1 MHGKL
6 FYLFYVSILFF
17 HPGFA
22 QVPAIG
28 LWRDHSPYGE
38 ALQVINGNGKIWC
51 ASPFSI
57 FSVDKEENSIDRWS
71 KVNGLTETGIRSIGW
86 DEGTSSLIIAYEN
99 SNVDILSVSGIKNI
113 NALKKS
119 LQSGDKNIY
128 SIFTLNNL
136 AYLSTG
142 IGIIVLN
149 LKKYEVKD
157 TYIIGSSGNK
167 IKINAVSA
175 DLSSLYAAT
184 AEGVKK
190 ASLITPN
197 LSDYRN
203 WQLISGTNG
212 LPAGEAEQVTILNNQ
227 VIVVKQDSLFIQTG
241 INWNFIYTD
250 GWNFNKVDVAGN
262 KLLLSESRN
271 NAGRLVVINNTGTVE
286 RIIQNNTYTRQ
297 PRQSILVDTD
307 YWIADAVAGLSK
319 FGNNSFQSYVPNSP
333 ISVANGEM
341 IINSGVLWAS
351 AGSVTTNWQPIGSKN
366 GLYRLTDNSWKNFN
380 ASILPA
386 MDSLADC
393 ITVAID
399 HRDATLW
406 AGSYGG
412 GLLSINSNNSISI
425 YKQNSPLQA
434 ALFSPGNYRVS
445 GLAFDQENNLWISNY
460 GAAQNLHVRKS
471 DGNWGSFTVPFPL
484 TENAVARIIVDDL
497 NQKWIIAPNGQGIIC
512 FNHGLS
518 IENST
523 DDRWKWFRTGKGNG
537 NLPDNNVLCM
547 LSDKNSFI
555 WIGTKQGIGI
565 VQCPQEIFTTPG
577 CEAILPIVQPDNFA
591 GYLFRDEEVQC
602 MALDGA
608 DRKWIGT
615 KNGVWLISDDGEKTI
630 FRFTAENSPLPGNDV
645 KQIAVDDKNGEV
657 FFSTSNGM
665 ASFRSTATT
674 GTVTNKELLVFPN
687 PVPPGYGGTI
697 AIRGL
702 ANNSIVKI
710 TELDGRLVFQT
721 RALGGQAIWNGKNY
735 KGQSVSSGVYLV
747 LINDDGK
754 QEKYATKIVFINK

>member
-1 MHGKL
+1 MRGKL
-6 FYLFYVSILFF
+6 FYLFYISILIF

-38 ALQVINGNGKIWC
+38 ARHVVNGNQKIWC
-51 ASPFSI
+51 ASTFSI
-57 FSVDKEENSIDRWS
+57 FSIDKEENSIDRWS
-71 KVNGLTETGIRSIGW
+71 KVNGLAETGIRSIGW
-86 DEGTSSLIIAYEN
+86 DEGTISLIIAYNN
-99 SNVDILSVSGIKNI
+99 SNVDILSASGIRNI
-113 NALKKS
+113 NAIKNS
-119 LQSGDKNIY
+119 LQSGDRNIY
-128 SIFTLNNL
+128 SIFTINNL
-136 AYLSTG
+136 AYLSAG
-142 IGIIVLN
+142 LGIIVLD

-157 TYIIGSSGNK
+157 TYIIGSSGSK
-167 IKINAVSA
+167 IKINAVTA
-175 DLSSLYAAT
+175 DITSLYAAT
-184 AEGVKK
+184 KEGLKK
-190 ASLITPN
+190 AALITPN

-212 LPAGEAEQVTILNNQ
+212 LSAGEAEQVTILNNQ

-241 INWNFIYTD
+241 NNWNFIYAD
-250 GWNFNKVDVAGN
+250 GWKINKADVADN
-262 KLLLSESRN
+262 KLLLSESLN
-271 NAGRLVVINNTGTVE
+271 NAGRLVVVNSTGIVE

-297 PRQSILVDTD
+297 PQQSILVDND

-333 ISVANGEM
+333 LSIANGEM

-351 AGSVTTNWQPIGSKN
+351 GGTVTTNWQPVGSKN
-366 GLYRLTDNSWKNFN
+366 GLYRLADNSWKNFN
-380 ASILPA
+380 ASLLPA
-386 MDSLADC
+386 MDSLPDC

-399 HRDATLW
+399 RRDATLW

-412 GLLSINSNNSISI
+412 GLFSIKSNNSISI

-434 ALFSPGNYRVS
+434 ALFSPGSYRVS

-460 GAAQNLHVRKS
+460 GAAQNLQVRKPDS
-471 DGNWGSFTVPFPL
+471 NWRSFTVPFPL
-484 TENAVARIIVDDL
+484 NENAVSSIMVDDL
-497 NQKWIIAPNGQGIIC
+497 NQKWVIAPKGQGIIC
-512 FNHGLS
+512 FNHGAS
-518 IENST
+518 IENSN

-565 VQCPQEIFTTPG
+565 VQCPQEIFTTQG

-615 KNGVWLISDDGEKTI
+615 KNGAWLISDDGEKTI
-630 FRFTAENSPLPGNDV
+630 YRFTAENSPLPGNDV
-645 KQIAVDDKNGEV
+645 KQIAVDGKNGEV

-674 GTVTNKELLVFPN
+674 GILTNKEVLVFPN
-687 PVPPGYGGTI
+687 PVPPGYAGTI

-735 KGQSVSSGVYLV
+735 KGQSISSGVYLV
-747 LINDDGK
+747 LIHDDGK
-754 QEKYATKIVFINK
+754 QEKYATKIVFISK

>member
-6 FYLFYVSILFF
+6 FYLLYVSILFF
-17 HPGFA
+17 YPGFA

-28 LWRDHSPYGE
+28 LWRDHSPFGE
-38 ALQVINGNGKIWC
+38 AHQVINGNGKIWC

-71 KVNGLTETGIRSIGW
+71 KVNGLAETGIRSIGW
-86 DEGTSSLIIAYEN
+86 DEGTSSLIIAYKN
-99 SNVDILSVSGIKNI
+99 SNVDILSASGINNI
-113 NALKKS
+113 NAIKNS

-128 SIFTLNNL
+128 SIYTLNNL
-136 AYLSTG
+136 AYLSAG
-142 IGIIVLN
+142 IGIIVLD

-157 TYIIGSSGNK
+157 TYILGSSGNK
-167 IKINAVSA
+167 IKINAVST
-175 DLSSLYAAT
+175 DVNSLYAAT
-184 AEGVKK
+184 TEGVKK
-190 ASLITPN
+190 AALSSPN

-212 LPAGEAEQVTILNNQ
+212 LLAGEAEQVTTLNNQ
-227 VIVVKQDSLFIQTG
+227 LIVVKQDSVFIQTG

-250 GWNFNKVDVAGN
+250 GWKINKADVADN
-262 KLLLSESRN
+262 KLLLSESFN
-271 NAGRLVVINNTGTVE
+271 NTGRLVVINSTGTVE

-297 PRQSILVDTD
+297 PRQSTLVDTD
-307 YWIADAVAGLSK
+307 YWIADALAGLSK

-333 ISVANGEM
+333 TSVATGEM
-341 IINSGVLWAS
+341 KVNKGVLWAS
-351 AGSVTTNWQPIGSKN
+351 AGAVTNNWQPVGNKN
-366 GLYRLTDNSWKNFN
+366 GLFRFTDNNWKNFN
-380 ASILPA
+380 ASLLPA
-386 MDSLADC
+386 MDSLPDC

-412 GLLSINSNNSISI
+412 GLFSISTNNSISV

-460 GAAQNLHVRKS
+460 GAEKNLHVRKS
-471 DGNWGSFTVPFPL
+471 DGTWRSFTVPFPL
-484 TENAVARIIVDDL
+484 TENAVSGIMVDDL

-518 IENST
+518 IENSN

-537 NLPDNNVLCM
+537 NLPDNNVLSI
-547 LSDKNSFI
+547 LIDKNSFI

-565 VQCPQEIFTTPG
+565 VQCPQDIFTTQS

-630 FRFTAENSPLPGNDV
+630 YRFTAENSPLPGNDV

-657 FFSTSNGM
+657 FFTTSNGM

-674 GTVTNKELLVFPN
+674 GAVTNKEVLVFPN
-687 PVPPGYGGTI
+687 PVPPGYTGTI

-702 ANNSIVKI
+702 ANNSILKI

-735 KGQSVSSGVYLV
+735 KGQSVSTGVYLV